1 LLLRAEGALV
11 GKARLVLSSK
21 PVLELVEDWVIF
33 DGATLSGVLAIELPE
48 LTTSLPLPLVRPFGL
63 PVC

>member
-1 LLLRAEGALV
+1 M